1 MSAQI
6 AFEIETF
13 QPVVSVTELWMKTL
27 ENTTKDFGVRVT
39 QALAEKY
46 GFSNEEAVK
55 FLGLE
60 SVSINR
66 KAMAKRSKS
75 TKEPKEKKAKEP
87 KEKTKKEKIL
97 LPFTNNVDTTLCH
110 GISYNHGLFTQCAKK
125 PLENHSFCKGCQA
138 QADKNANGEPD
149 CGTIEGRMA
158 VPLFEF
164 KDSKGRTPVSYAKIM
179 KKFGYTKEQVEA
191 EFGKPLDSV
200 HFEEPEKKK
209 TSGRPKKAADAV
221 ATSTDDIF
229 NGLTAENG
237 SEMGEEKPKKKSA
250 KLSEEEKAEKKAKLE
265 AERAEAKRL
274 REEKE
279 AAEKAERAEKRAA
292 ELEAKK
298 AEREAKK
305 EAEKAEKEA
314 KKAEEKAKKAQ
325 EKAEKEAQEKAEKE
339 AKKAQK
345 AAEKSNK
352 SSPVSPVTTETKAE
366 EKKTEE
372 PPKKKMGVVKID
384 IDGTTYYLNKETKIV
399 YNPNT
404 KEEVGTY
411 DEVNKKLIPL
421 PEEEDE
427 EIEEE
432 GYETE

>member
-13 QPVVSVTELWMKTL
+13 KPVVSVTELWMKTL

-46 GFSNEEAVK
+46 GFSNDEAVK

-60 SVSINR
+60 SVAINR

-75 TKEPKEKKAKEP
+75 TKEPKEKKVKKVKEP
-87 KEKTKKEKIL
+87 KEEKMY
-97 LPFTNNVDTTLCH
+97 LPFMRTMDDTLCH
-110 GISYNHGLFTQCAKK
+110 GISYNHGLFTQCSKK

-138 QADKNANGEPD
+138 QADKNSDGRPD
-149 CGTIEGRMA
+149 CGTIESRMFI
-158 VPLFEF
+158 PLFEYH
-164 KDSKGRTPVSYAKIM
+164 DSKGRTPVAYSKIM
-179 KKFGYTKEQVEA
+179 KKYGYTLEQVEA
-191 EFGKPLDSV
+191 KIGKPLNPE
-200 HFEEPEKKK
+200 FLYEPEKKK

-237 SEMGEEKPKKKSA
+237 SEMGEETPKKKSA

-274 REEKE
+274 RDEKE
-279 AAEKAERAEKRAA
+279 AVEKAEKAEKRKA

-314 KKAEEKAKKAQ
+314 KKAQEKAERAK
-325 EKAEKEAQEKAEKE
+325 EKAEKEALEKE
-339 AKKAQK
+339 AKKAQ
-345 AAEKSNK
+345 KSNK

-372 PPKKKMGVVKID
+372 PPKKKMGVVKIE

-399 YNPNT
+399 YDPKT

-411 DEVNKKLIPL
+411 DEDNKKLIPL

-427 EIEEE
+427 EIAEE
-432 GYETE
+432 GYETD

>member
-1 MSAQI
+1 MSSEI
-6 AFEIETF
+6 AFEIETTEVF

-27 ENTTKDFGVRVT
+27 ENTTKDFGARVSE
-39 QALAEKY
+39 ALSKKY
-46 GFSNEEAVK
+46 GFSNEEALK

-60 SVSINR
+60 SVAVNR

-75 TKEPKEKKAKEP
+75 TKTKEPKEKKVKEP
-87 KEKTKKEKIL
+87 KEKKEKVL
-97 LPFTNNVDTTLCH
+97 LPFTMNVDETLCH
-110 GISYNHGLFTQCAKK
+110 GIAYNHGLFTQCSKK

-149 CGTIEGRMA
+149 CGTIEARMA
-158 VPLFEF
+158 SPASEY
-164 KDSKGRTPVSYAKIM
+164 KDSKGRSPVAYSKIM

-191 EFGKPLDSV
+191 EYGRPLDAV

-209 TSGRPKKAADAV
+209 TSGRPKKAANAV

-229 NGLTAENG
+229 NGLTADNG
-237 SEMGEEKPKKKSA
+237 SEMGEEPKKKS
-250 KLSEEEKAEKKAKLE
+250 KLTEEEKAEKKAKLE

-279 AAEKAERAEKRAA
+279 AAEKAERAEKRKA

-314 KKAEEKAKKAQ
+314 KKAEEKAKKAE
-325 EKAEKEAQEKAEKE
+325 EKAKKEAQEKAEKE
-339 AKKAQK
+339 AKKAAK
-345 AAEKSNK
+345 KSG
-352 SSPVSPVTTETKAE
+352 SPVSPVVSETKVE
-366 EKKTEE
+366 EVKEV
-372 PPKKKMGVVKID
+372 PKKKVGVVKVE
-384 IDGTTYYLNKETKIV
+384 IDGNTYYLNRETKIL
-399 YNPNT
+399 YDPKS

-411 DEVNKKLIPL
+411 DEANKKLIPL
-421 PEEEDE
+421 PNEEDKE
-427 EIEEE
+427 VEEE
-432 GYETE
+432 GYETD

>member
-1 MSAQI
+1 MSSEI
-6 AFEIETF
+6 AFEIETTEVF

-27 ENTTKDFGVRVT
+27 ENTTKDFGARVSE
-39 QALAEKY
+39 ALSKKY
-46 GFSNEEAVK
+46 GFSNDEALK

-60 SVSINR
+60 SVAVNR

-75 TKEPKEKKAKEP
+75 TKTKEPKEKKVKEP
-87 KEKTKKEKIL
+87 KEKKEKVL
-97 LPFTNNVDTTLCH
+97 LPFTMNVDETLCH
-110 GISYNHGLFTQCAKK
+110 GIAYNHGLFTQCSKK

-149 CGTIEGRMA
+149 CGTIEARMA
-158 VPLFEF
+158 SPASEY
-164 KDSKGRTPVSYAKIM
+164 KDSKGRSPVAYSKIM

-191 EFGKPLDSV
+191 EYGRPLDAV

-229 NGLTAENG
+229 NGLTADNG
-237 SEMGEEKPKKKSA
+237 SEMGEEPKKEKKA
-250 KLSEEEKAEKKAKLE
+250 KLTEEEKAEKKAKLE

-279 AAEKAERAEKRAA
+279 AAEKAERAEKRKA

-314 KKAEEKAKKAQ
+314 KKAEEKAKKAE
-325 EKAEKEAQEKAEKE
+325 EKALKEAQEKAEKE
-339 AKKAQK
+339 AKKAAK
-345 AAEKSNK
+345 KSG
-352 SSPVSPVTTETKAE
+352 SPVSPVVSETKVE
-366 EKKTEE
+366 EVKQEV
-372 PPKKKMGVVKID
+372 PKKKMGVVKIE
-384 IDGTTYYLNKETKIV
+384 IDGNTYYLNRETKIV
-399 YNPNT
+399 YDPKT

-411 DEVNKKLIPL
+411 DDANKKLIPL
-421 PEEEDE
+421 PEEEDKE
-427 EIEEE
+427 VEEE
-432 GYETE
+432 GYETD

>member
-1 MSAQI
+1 MSSEI
-6 AFEIETF
+6 AFEIETTEVF

-27 ENTTKDFGVRVT
+27 ENTTKDFGARVSE
-39 QALAEKY
+39 ALSKKY
-46 GFSNEEAVK
+46 GFSNEEALK

-60 SVSINR
+60 SVAVNR

-75 TKEPKEKKAKEP
+75 TKTKEPKEKKVKEP
-87 KEKTKKEKIL
+87 KEKKEKVL
-97 LPFTNNVDTTLCH
+97 LPFTMNVDETLCH
-110 GISYNHGLFTQCAKK
+110 GIAYNHGLFTQCSKK

-149 CGTIEGRMA
+149 CGTIEARMA
-158 VPLFEF
+158 SPASEY
-164 KDSKGRTPVSYAKIM
+164 KDSKGRSPVAYSKIM

-191 EFGKPLDSV
+191 EYGSPLDAV

-229 NGLTAENG
+229 NGLTADNG
-237 SEMGEEKPKKKSA
+237 SEMGEEPKKEKKS
-250 KLSEEEKAEKKAKLE
+250 KLTEEEKAEKKAKLE

-279 AAEKAERAEKRAA
+279 AAEKAERAEKRKA

-314 KKAEEKAKKAQ
+314 KKAEEKAKKAE
-325 EKAEKEAQEKAEKE
+325 EKALKEAQEKALKKA
-339 AKKAQK
+339 AKK
-345 AAEKSNK
+345 SG
-352 SSPVSPVTTETKAE
+352 SPVSPVVSETKVE
-366 EKKTEE
+366 EVKQEI
-372 PPKKKMGVVKID
+372 PKKKMGVVKIE
-384 IDGTTYYLNKETKIV
+384 IDGNTYYLNRETKIV
-399 YNPNT
+399 YDPKS

-411 DEVNKKLIPL
+411 DDANKKLIPL
-421 PEEEDE
+421 PEEEDKE
-427 EIEEE
+427 VEEE
-432 GYETE
+432 GYETD

>member
-1 MSAQI
+1 MSSEI
-6 AFEIETF
+6 AFEIETAEVF

-27 ENTTKDFGVRVT
+27 ENTTKDFGARVSE
-39 QALAEKY
+39 ALSKKY
-46 GFSNEEAVK
+46 GFSNEEALK

-60 SVSINR
+60 SVAVNR

-75 TKEPKEKKAKEP
+75 TKTKEPKEKKVKEP
-87 KEKTKKEKIL
+87 KEKKEKVL
-97 LPFTNNVDTTLCH
+97 LPFTMNVDETLCH
-110 GISYNHGLFTQCAKK
+110 GIAYNHGLFTQCSKK

-149 CGTIEGRMA
+149 CGTIEARMA
-158 VPLFEF
+158 SPASEY
-164 KDSKGRTPVSYAKIM
+164 KDSKGRSPVAYSKIM

-191 EFGKPLDSV
+191 EYGRPLDAV

-229 NGLTAENG
+229 NGLTADNG
-237 SEMGEEKPKKKSA
+237 SEMGEEPKKEKKS
-250 KLSEEEKAEKKAKLE
+250 KLTEEEKAEKKAKLE

-279 AAEKAERAEKRAA
+279 AAEKAERAEKRKA

-314 KKAEEKAKKAQ
+314 KKAEEKAKKAE
-325 EKAEKEAQEKAEKE
+325 EKALKEAQEKAEKE
-339 AKKAQK
+339 AKKAAK
-345 AAEKSNK
+345 KSG
-352 SSPVSPVTTETKAE
+352 SPVSPVVSETKVE
-366 EKKTEE
+366 EVKEV
-372 PPKKKMGVVKID
+372 PKKKVGVVKIE
-384 IDGTTYYLNKETKIV
+384 IDGNTYYLNRETKIL
-399 YNPNT
+399 YDPKS

-411 DEVNKKLIPL
+411 DEANKKLIPL
-421 PEEEDE
+421 PEEEDKE
-427 EIEEE
+427 VEEE
-432 GYETE
+432 GYETD

>member
-1 MSAQI
+1 MSSEI
-6 AFEIETF
+6 AFEIETTEVF

-27 ENTTKDFGVRVT
+27 ENTTKDFGARVSE
-39 QALAEKY
+39 ALSKKY
-46 GFSNEEAVK
+46 GFSNEEALK

-60 SVSINR
+60 SVAVNR

-75 TKEPKEKKAKEP
+75 TKTKEPKEKKVKEP
-87 KEKTKKEKIL
+87 KEKKEKVL
-97 LPFTNNVDTTLCH
+97 LPFTMNVDETLCH
-110 GISYNHGLFTQCAKK
+110 GIAYNHGLFTQCSKK

-149 CGTIEGRMA
+149 CGTIEARMA
-158 VPLFEF
+158 SPASEY
-164 KDSKGRTPVSYAKIM
+164 KDSKGRSPVAYSKIM

-191 EFGKPLDSV
+191 EYGSPLDAV

-229 NGLTAENG
+229 NGLTADNG
-237 SEMGEEKPKKKSA
+237 SEMGEEPKKEKKS
-250 KLSEEEKAEKKAKLE
+250 KLTEEEKAEKKAKLE

-279 AAEKAERAEKRAA
+279 AAEKAERAEKRKA

-314 KKAEEKAKKAQ
+314 KKAEEKAKKAE
-325 EKAEKEAQEKAEKE
+325 EKALKEAQEKALKKA
-339 AKKAQK
+339 AKK
-345 AAEKSNK
+345 SG
-352 SSPVSPVTTETKAE
+352 SPVSPVVSETKVE
-366 EKKTEE
+366 EVKQEV
-372 PPKKKMGVVKID
+372 PKKKMGVVKIE
-384 IDGTTYYLNKETKIV
+384 IDGNTYYLNRETKIV
-399 YNPNT
+399 YDPKT

-411 DEVNKKLIPL
+411 DDANKKLIPL
-421 PEEEDE
+421 PEEEDKE
-427 EIEEE
+427 VEEE
-432 GYETE
+432 GYETD

>member
-6 AFEIETF
+6 NFEIETF

-27 ENTTKDFGVRVT
+27 ENTTKDFGARVT
-39 QALAEKY
+39 QALAAKY
-46 GFSNEEAVK
+46 GFSNDEAIK

-60 SVSINR
+60 SVAINR

-75 TKEPKEKKAKEP
+75 VIKEKKVKEPKEKKAK
-87 KEKTKKEKIL
+87 KETIL
-97 LPFTNNVDTTLCH
+97 LPFCNNVDATLCH
-110 GISYNHGLFTQCAKK
+110 GIAYNHGLFTQCAKK

-164 KDSKGRTPVSYAKIM
+164 KDSKGRSPVSYAKIM

-191 EFGKPLDSV
+191 EIGKPLDSV

-229 NGLTAENG
+229 NGLTADNG
-237 SEMGEEKPKKKSA
+237 SEMGEETPKKKSA

-274 REEKE
+274 RDEKE

-345 AAEKSNK
+345 SNK
-352 SSPVSPVTTETKAE
+352 SSPVSPVATETKVE

-372 PPKKKMGVVKID
+372 AVVPKKKMGVVKIE
-384 IDGTTYYLNKETKIV
+384 IEGTTYYLNKETKIV
-399 YNPNT
+399 YDPKT

-411 DEVNKKLIPL
+411 DEANKKLIPL

-432 GYETE
+432 GYETD

>member
-1 MSAQI
+1 MSSEI
-6 AFEIETF
+6 AFEIETAEVF

-27 ENTTKDFGVRVT
+27 ENTTKDFGARVSE
-39 QALAEKY
+39 ALSKKY
-46 GFSNEEAVK
+46 GFSNEEALK

-60 SVSINR
+60 SVAVNR

-75 TKEPKEKKAKEP
+75 TKTKEPKEKKVKEP
-87 KEKTKKEKIL
+87 KEKKEKVL
-97 LPFTNNVDTTLCH
+97 LPFTMNVDETLCH
-110 GISYNHGLFTQCAKK
+110 GIAYNHGLFTQCSKK

-149 CGTIEGRMA
+149 CGTIEARMA
-158 VPLFEF
+158 SSASEY
-164 KDSKGRTPVSYAKIM
+164 KDSKGRSPVAYSKIM

-191 EFGKPLDSV
+191 EYGRPLDAV

-229 NGLTAENG
+229 NGLTADNG
-237 SEMGEEKPKKKSA
+237 SEMGEEPKKAEKKA
-250 KLSEEEKAEKKAKLE
+250 KLTEEEKAEKKAKLE

-279 AAEKAERAEKRAA
+279 AAEKAERAEKRKA

-314 KKAEEKAKKAQ
+314 KKAEEKAKKAE
-325 EKAEKEAQEKAEKE
+325 EKALKEAQEKALKKA
-339 AKKAQK
+339 AKK
-345 AAEKSNK
+345 SG
-352 SSPVSPVTTETKAE
+352 SPVSPVVSETKVE
-366 EKKTEE
+366 EVKQEV
-372 PPKKKMGVVKID
+372 PKKKMGVVKIE
-384 IDGTTYYLNKETKIV
+384 IDGNTYYLNRETKIV
-399 YNPNT
+399 YDPKT

-411 DEVNKKLIPL
+411 DDANKKLIPL
-421 PEEEDE
+421 PEEEDKE
-427 EIEEE
+427 VEEE
-432 GYETE
+432 GYETD

>member
-1 MSAQI
+1 MSSEI
-6 AFEIETF
+6 AFEIETTEVF

-27 ENTTKDFGVRVT
+27 ENTTKDFGARVSE
-39 QALAEKY
+39 ALSKKY
-46 GFSNEEAVK
+46 GFSNEEALK

-60 SVSINR
+60 SVAVNR

-75 TKEPKEKKAKEP
+75 TKTKEPKEKKVKEP
-87 KEKTKKEKIL
+87 KEKKEKVL
-97 LPFTNNVDTTLCH
+97 LPFTMNVDETLCH
-110 GISYNHGLFTQCAKK
+110 GIAYNHGLFTQCSKK

-149 CGTIEGRMA
+149 CGTIEARMA
-158 VPLFEF
+158 SPASEY
-164 KDSKGRTPVSYAKIM
+164 KDSKGRSPVAYSKIM

-191 EFGKPLDSV
+191 EYGSPLDAV

-229 NGLTAENG
+229 NGLTADNG
-237 SEMGEEKPKKKSA
+237 SEMGEEPKKEKKS
-250 KLSEEEKAEKKAKLE
+250 KLTEEEKAEKKAKLE

-279 AAEKAERAEKRAA
+279 AAEKAERAEKRKA

-314 KKAEEKAKKAQ
+314 KKAEEKAKKAE
-325 EKAEKEAQEKAEKE
+325 EKALKEAQEKAEKE
-339 AKKAQK
+339 AKKAAK
-345 AAEKSNK
+345 KSG
-352 SSPVSPVTTETKAE
+352 SPVSPVVSETKVE
-366 EKKTEE
+366 EVKQEV
-372 PPKKKMGVVKID
+372 PKKKMGVVKIE
-384 IDGTTYYLNKETKIV
+384 IDGNTYYLNRETKIV
-399 YNPNT
+399 YDPKT

-411 DEVNKKLIPL
+411 DDANKKLIPL
-421 PEEEDE
+421 PEEEDKE
-427 EIEEE
+427 VEEE
-432 GYETE
+432 GYETD